1 MARESLAESLLRGV
15 YAIFAKRGDITPMD
29 PTRSG
34 PIALAEQRMHW
45 LDRRQQVLSRNMA
58 NADTPGFRASDL
70 VPFHQML
77 ARRGSAPMR
86 VTDPRHL
93 HPVGGAGALVRRD
106 RVAAEQS
113 PNGNAVSVEEQ
124 AMKIADTDSA
134 HALATNLHR
143 RLTGLFRTALGRGA

>member
-1 MARESLAESLLRGV
+1 
-15 YAIFAKRGDITPMD
+15 MD
-29 PTRSG
+29 VTRNG

-58 NADTPGFRASDL
+58 NADTPGFRPSDL
-70 VPFHQML
+70 VPFHEML
-77 ARRGSAPMR
+77 ARRGGAPMR
-86 VTDPRHL
+86 LTDPRHL
-93 HPVGGAGALVRRD
+93 GPASGGGPNARRD
-106 RVAAEQS
+106 RIAPEQA